1 MKSSQVLL
9 AAAALGAAFVTTVSA
24 ASSVPN
30 LRSAVAR
37 NRHVVVVYS
46 LGELLPG
53 HILVATRAQTA
64 PNGKLLKANV
74 RLNEQLTGTKV
85 ANAGII
91 LDNFQQ
97 GRRKAIWV
105 SEKRTLMEDAK
116 RDWSGLGQ
124 DPNLIIN
131 TSKVANGYRMRT
143 RHTLGTGRYYVQV
156 SGVVVG
162 LDCTPKKPCQ
172 TDWSNVRR
180 VVIK

>member
-85 ANAGII
+85 AN
-91 LDNFQQ
+91 
-97 GRRKAIWV
+97 
-105 SEKRTLMEDAK
+105 
-116 RDWSGLGQ
+116 
-124 DPNLIIN
+124 
-131 TSKVANGYRMRT
+131 GYRMRT

>member
-30 LRSAVAR
+30 LHSAVAR

-85 ANAGII
+85 AN
-91 LDNFQQ
+91 
-97 GRRKAIWV
+97 
-105 SEKRTLMEDAK
+105 
-116 RDWSGLGQ
+116 
-124 DPNLIIN
+124 
-131 TSKVANGYRMRT
+131 GYRMRT

>member
-53 HILVATRAQTA
+53 HILVATRAQTG

-74 RLNEQLTGTKV
+74 RLNEQLTGT
-85 ANAGII
+85 
-91 LDNFQQ
+91 
-97 GRRKAIWV
+97 
-105 SEKRTLMEDAK
+105 
-116 RDWSGLGQ
+116 
-124 DPNLIIN
+124 
-131 TSKVANGYRMRT
+131 KVANGYRMRT

>member
-30 LRSAVAR
+30 LHSAVAR

-85 ANAGII
+85 AN
-91 LDNFQQ
+91 
-97 GRRKAIWV
+97 
-105 SEKRTLMEDAK
+105 
-116 RDWSGLGQ
+116 
-124 DPNLIIN
+124 
-131 TSKVANGYRMRT
+131 GYRMRT
-143 RHTLGTGRYYVQV
+143 RHTLVERAPRRHQIVGERPVGALSEVPMPVSARPGR
-156 SGVVVG
+156 G
-162 LDCTPKKPCQ
+162 
-172 TDWSNVRR
+172 WS
-180 VVIK
+180 

>member
-46 LGELLPG
+46 LGDLLPG
-53 HILVATRAQTA
+53 RILVATRAQTA

-85 ANAGII
+85 AN
-91 LDNFQQ
+91 
-97 GRRKAIWV
+97 
-105 SEKRTLMEDAK
+105 
-116 RDWSGLGQ
+116 
-124 DPNLIIN
+124 
-131 TSKVANGYRMRT
+131 GYRMRT
-143 RHTLGTGRYYVQV
+143 RHTLGTGHYYVQV

-162 LDCTPKKPCQ
+162 LDCTPTKPCR

>member
-30 LRSAVAR
+30 LRSAVAH

-74 RLNEQLTGTKV
+74 RLNEQLTGT
-85 ANAGII
+85 
-91 LDNFQQ
+91 
-97 GRRKAIWV
+97 
-105 SEKRTLMEDAK
+105 
-116 RDWSGLGQ
+116 
-124 DPNLIIN
+124 
-131 TSKVANGYRMRT
+131 KVANGYRMRT

>member
-9 AAAALGAAFVTTVSA
+9 AAAALGAAFVTSVSA

-46 LGELLPG
+46 LGDLMPG
-53 HILVATRAQTA
+53 RILVATRAQTA

-74 RLNEQLTGTKV
+74 RLNEQLTGT
-85 ANAGII
+85 
-91 LDNFQQ
+91 
-97 GRRKAIWV
+97 
-105 SEKRTLMEDAK
+105 
-116 RDWSGLGQ
+116 
-124 DPNLIIN
+124 
-131 TSKVANGYRMRT
+131 KVANGYRMRT

-162 LDCTPKKPCQ
+162 LDCTPKKPCK

-180 VVIK
+180 VVSK

>member
-46 LGELLPG
+46 LGDLLPG
-53 HILVATRAQTA
+53 RILVATRAQTV

-74 RLNEQLTGTKV
+74 RLNEQLTGT
-85 ANAGII
+85 
-91 LDNFQQ
+91 
-97 GRRKAIWV
+97 
-105 SEKRTLMEDAK
+105 
-116 RDWSGLGQ
+116 
-124 DPNLIIN
+124 
-131 TSKVANGYRMRT
+131 KVANGYRMRT

-162 LDCTPKKPCQ
+162 LDCTPKKPCK

-180 VVIK
+180 VDVK

>member
-46 LGELLPG
+46 LGDLLPG
-53 HILVATRAQTA
+53 RILVATRAQTA
-64 PNGKLLKANV
+64 PNGKLLRANV
-74 RLNEQLTGTKV
+74 RLNEQLTGT
-85 ANAGII
+85 
-91 LDNFQQ
+91 
-97 GRRKAIWV
+97 
-105 SEKRTLMEDAK
+105 
-116 RDWSGLGQ
+116 
-124 DPNLIIN
+124 
-131 TSKVANGYRMRT
+131 KVANGYRMRT

>member
-46 LGELLPG
+46 LGDLLPG
-53 HILVATRAQTA
+53 RILVATRAQTA

-74 RLNEQLTGTKV
+74 RLNEQLTGT
-85 ANAGII
+85 
-91 LDNFQQ
+91 
-97 GRRKAIWV
+97 
-105 SEKRTLMEDAK
+105 
-116 RDWSGLGQ
+116 
-124 DPNLIIN
+124 
-131 TSKVANGYRMRT
+131 KVANGYRMRT

-162 LDCTPKKPCQ
+162 LDCTPKKPCP

>member
-46 LGELLPG
+46 LGDLMPG
-53 HILVATRAQTA
+53 RILVATRAQTA

-85 ANAGII
+85 AN
-91 LDNFQQ
+91 
-97 GRRKAIWV
+97 
-105 SEKRTLMEDAK
+105 
-116 RDWSGLGQ
+116 
-124 DPNLIIN
+124 
-131 TSKVANGYRMRT
+131 GYRIRT

-162 LDCTPKKPCQ
+162 LDCTPKKPCK

-180 VVIK
+180 VVSK

>member
-24 ASSVPN
+24 ASSVPD

-53 HILVATRAQTA
+53 RILVATRARTQ
-64 PNGKLLKANV
+64 PNGKLLQANV
-74 RLNEQLTGTKV
+74 RLNEPLTGTK
-85 ANAGII
+85 
-91 LDNFQQ
+91 
-97 GRRKAIWV
+97 
-105 SEKRTLMEDAK
+105 M
-116 RDWSGLGQ
+116 
-124 DPNLIIN
+124 
-131 TSKVANGYRMRT
+131 ANGYRMRT
-143 RHTLGTGRYYVQV
+143 RHTLRPGRYYVQV

-162 LDCTPKKPCQ
+162 VDCTPKKPCP

-180 VVIK
+180 VVSK

>member
-1 MKSSQVLL
+1 M
-9 AAAALGAAFVTTVSA
+9 
-24 ASSVPN
+24 
-30 LRSAVAR
+30 
-37 NRHVVVVYS
+37 VVVYS

-74 RLNEQLTGTKV
+74 RLNEQLTGT
-85 ANAGII
+85 
-91 LDNFQQ
+91 
-97 GRRKAIWV
+97 
-105 SEKRTLMEDAK
+105 
-116 RDWSGLGQ
+116 
-124 DPNLIIN
+124 
-131 TSKVANGYRMRT
+131 KVANGYRMRT

>member
-30 LRSAVAR
+30 LHSAVAR

-85 ANAGII
+85 AN
-91 LDNFQQ
+91 
-97 GRRKAIWV
+97 
-105 SEKRTLMEDAK
+105 
-116 RDWSGLGQ
+116 
-124 DPNLIIN
+124 
-131 TSKVANGYRMRT
+131 GYRMRT
-143 RHTLGTGRYYVQV
+143 RHTLQTGRYYVQV

>member
-46 LGELLPG
+46 LGDLMPG
-53 HILVATRAQTA
+53 RILVATRAQTA

-74 RLNEQLTGTKV
+74 RLNEQLTGT
-85 ANAGII
+85 
-91 LDNFQQ
+91 
-97 GRRKAIWV
+97 
-105 SEKRTLMEDAK
+105 
-116 RDWSGLGQ
+116 
-124 DPNLIIN
+124 
-131 TSKVANGYRMRT
+131 KVANGYRMRT

>member
-74 RLNEQLTGTKV
+74 RLNEQLTGTGCTNPPPG
-85 ANAGII
+85 ANFYPIYSTGVSAE
-91 LDNFQQ
+91 
-97 GRRKAIWV
+97 GRNGHCVWQFGGPYIKGTTNTFGGNSTAEFGPLLFTWYPNPNPAIRY
-105 SEKRTLMEDAK
+105 RT
-116 RDWSGLGQ
+116 
-124 DPNLIIN
+124 NN
-131 TSKVANGYRMRT
+131 YRNV
-143 RHTLGTGRYYVQV
+143 L
-156 SGVVVG
+156 SSN
-162 LDCTPKKPCQ
+162 PCPA
-172 TDWSNVRR
+172 
-180 VVIK
+180 

>member
-53 HILVATRAQTA
+53 HILVATRAQTG

-74 RLNEQLTGTKV
+74 RVNEQLTGT
-85 ANAGII
+85 
-91 LDNFQQ
+91 
-97 GRRKAIWV
+97 
-105 SEKRTLMEDAK
+105 
-116 RDWSGLGQ
+116 
-124 DPNLIIN
+124 
-131 TSKVANGYRMRT
+131 KVANGYRMRT

>member
-74 RLNEQLTGTKV
+74 RLNEQLTGT
-85 ANAGII
+85 
-91 LDNFQQ
+91 
-97 GRRKAIWV
+97 
-105 SEKRTLMEDAK
+105 T
-116 RDWSGLGQ
+116 
-124 DPNLIIN
+124 
-131 TSKVANGYRMRT
+131 VANGYRMRT

>member
-46 LGELLPG
+46 LGDLMPG
-53 HILVATRAQTA
+53 RILVATRAQTA

-74 RLNEQLTGTKV
+74 RLNEQLTGT
-85 ANAGII
+85 
-91 LDNFQQ
+91 
-97 GRRKAIWV
+97 
-105 SEKRTLMEDAK
+105 
-116 RDWSGLGQ
+116 
-124 DPNLIIN
+124 
-131 TSKVANGYRMRT
+131 KVANGYRMRT

-180 VVIK
+180 VDVK